1 MSPHPG
7 SPSRLAAAVALVA
20 AGLAGAFLLSDPTTT
35 DAAQQSNFVG
45 GAPSV
50 LESEEVNTLR
60 LRFEAG
66 SRSNWHAHTEGQ
78 LLMIEEGLG
87 RTQERDGTVREVGP
101 GEPWYTPAGVEHW
114 HGAAPDEAAVQLT
127 IYSGEVDWME
137 AVPDETYEAPVD

>member
-7 SPSRLAAAVALVA
+7 SPSRVAAVALVA
-20 AGLAGAFLLSDPTTT
+20 AGLAGALLLSDPTTT

-66 SRSNWHAHTEGQ
+66 SRSS
-78 LLMIEEGLG
+78 
-87 RTQERDGTVREVGP
+87 
-101 GEPWYTPAGVEHW
+101 W